1 MIGGN
6 MQKIDSNDLRFI
18 PQLKN
23 TLSPV
28 FRLHLMEVWKGVK
41 VTTSSTGES
50 LCNFYESFHYALG
63 NKSYSGSDILNNPDL
78 LVEQYLDLL
87 LYIKD
92 YFALSEQYFGSI
104 TWAFFRAFKN
114 ISKGQ
119 PFTESA
125 LFEIETRRNA
135 INESLT
141 LLKDR
146 SNSYNE
152 ENIRVMCCRTVTTSR
167 GETKKINLSRFQMHY
182 GEGFTNLLFCH
193 LNNYA
198 SKTLT
203 TTFNSN
209 YGNFVQ
215 YGSLWMEIE
224 PNLNGLKQALKA
236 NNVSVFFESCMLLG
250 FAKNQA
256 DGNDPKAFF
265 KGWAAFVDFYKKVF
279 TKKSKVFQEP
289 SKDII
294 CPNFKEA
301 KRSPS
306 FPKKKG
312 VQATILNKWIV
323 NIPLHLTDNEAV
335 ELLKDRVTNDINYL
349 RSFLKQEIEQIQKRM
364 ETTELVYS
372 EEDINSIY
380 DVIFSTVNWRN
391 IYQNYNYWSYSEM
404 QNAYS
409 IPTLTIIQY
418 LSCILVMEHPQITP
432 SWLSEWKL
440 YDRNGNLD
448 GYKQVSEQWVIESLK
463 RRKGVAKSQQIV
475 TLNHYS
481 KKVVDLIIKLTKF
494 VRGFLKENEDERYR
508 YMLLYCNNS
517 SIELFSSCGFA
528 QKILDLIHDP
538 NKLHDSSK
546 RIHQR
551 DAAELASLISFRSLR
566 RSMALHDYLQN
577 QSVTSAAKVL
587 GHSDVRWSLITSYIP
602 QALIDFFNA
611 RWVRQFQNAIVFEAM
626 KDSPHI
632 FEAIDIKP
640 DDLEVFLRN
649 HGLRNLPKM
658 VAPELSDDTKT
669 SQDESGPIEQVVFT
683 VSTGLLQVFIA
694 IRELVDGLSSE
705 EKLIE
710 LAHAWYES
718 AVYVLKSIEL
728 EEQCE
733 EQLIKMYNLAVE
745 NPLDINDLKEA
756 LLWKA

>member
-18 PQLKN
+18 PQLKT

-41 VTTSSTGES
+41 VTASSTDES

-63 NKSYSGSDILNNPDL
+63 NENYSGSDILNNSYL

-92 YFALSEQYFGSI
+92 YFALSEQYLASI
-104 TWAFFRAFKN
+104 TWAFFKAFKV
-114 ISKGQ
+114 IHKDLC
-119 PFTESA
+119 FTESV
-125 LFEIETRRNA
+125 LFDIDTRLNA
-135 INESLT
+135 INESLA
-141 LLKDR
+141 LLKSR
-146 SNSYNE
+146 CNVYNQD
-152 ENIRVMCCRTVTTSR
+152 NIRLMCCRTVTTSL
-167 GETKKINLSRFQMHY
+167 GETKKINLSRFQMQY
-182 GEGFTNLLFCH
+182 GEDFTNILFEH
-193 LNNYA
+193 INSYA
-198 SKTLT
+198 QKTIPS
-203 TTFNSN
+203 TFRSN
-209 YGNFVQ
+209 YGKFVT
-215 YGSLWMEIE
+215 YSSLWMEVE
-224 PNLNGLKQALKA
+224 PSLHGLKQALKA
-236 NNVSVFFESCMLLG
+236 DNVSTFFESCMLLG

-265 KGWAAFVDFYKKVF
+265 KGWAAYVDLYKKIF
-279 TKKSKVFQEP
+279 TKNSNIFQIP
-289 SKDII
+289 SKEIL

-306 FPKKKG
+306 FPKEKG
-312 VQATILNKWIV
+312 VQATTLNKWVV
-323 NIPLHLTDNEAV
+323 NIPLHLKDSDAV
-335 ELLKDRVTNDINYL
+335 EILKGRVNSDISYL
-349 RSFLKQEIEQIQKRM
+349 KSFLNQEFEEIQTRM
-364 ETTELVYS
+364 ENTESTYTS
-372 EEDINSIY
+372 ENINSIY
-380 DVIFSTVNWRN
+380 EAILSKIGWRN
-391 IYQNYNYWSYSEM
+391 IYQDYSYWSYAEM
-404 QNAYS
+404 QKAYS

-418 LSCILVMEHPQITP
+418 LSCILVMEHPQITF
-432 SWLSEWKL
+432 SWLTEWKL

-448 GYKQVSEQWVIESLK
+448 GYKQVGEQWVIESLK
-463 RRKGVAKSQQIV
+463 RRKGVAKSQQIM

-494 VRGFLKENEDERYR
+494 VRGFLKENEDQRYR

-577 QSVTSAAKVL
+577 RSVSSAAKVL

-602 QALIDFFNA
+602 QTLIDFFNA

-626 KDSPHI
+626 KDSPHL

-640 DDLEVFLRN
+640 DDLELFLRN

-658 VAPELSDDTKT
+658 VAPELSDDSKK
-669 SQDESGPIEQVVFT
+669 SQEKPDTIEQVVFT

-694 IRELVDGLSSE
+694 IRELVDELSSKE
-705 EKLIE
+705 MLIE

-733 EQLIKMYNLAVE
+733 EQLVKMYNLAVE
-745 NPLDINDLKEA
+745 NPLDINELKEA
-756 LLWKA
+756 LLWKV